1 MNQVFPSLAKAGTDI
16 PSTTGARGADAAD
29 RTSETNP
36 GSPNPA
42 DARPQK
48 RIAIFI
54 VTYNAASTLR
64 RVLDRIPS
72 EVWDKVEEVFVFD
85 DSSQDDTY
93 LVGMG
98 YKALHG
104 KTKLSVF
111 RNDENLGYGG
121 NQIRGYRYAIEQGYD
136 IVALLHGDGQYA
148 PEALPELLAPLER
161 GEADAVFGSRMMTKG
176 GALAGGMPLY
186 KYVGNKVLTHFEN
199 AMLGTSY
206 SEFHSGYRLYSCDA
220 LKKIPFDKNTHEFHF
235 DTQIIIQFHAA
246 GLRVV
251 ERPIP
256 TYYGD
261 EICHVNG
268 MKYAKDV
275 VKSVLE
281 YELHKLGLEQ
291 RPEYEVAPA
300 YTLKKSS
307 LSSHSQLLEMI
318 GPPPRTVLDVGCGQG
333 ELGHLVRE
341 RGHRVTGI
349 DWAPPKFAL
358 DEFIQ
363 ADLGAGLPI
372 PEERKFDVILLADVL
387 EHMSEPG
394 VLLEQAK
401 RHLAPGGSL
410 LVSLPNAVHW
420 SMRMQMAL
428 GKFEYA
434 NKGIM
439 DRGHLRFFTKKTA
452 ERLFKNAGLELVSQ
466 RSTPVPWENVI
477 PDTLGTFTR
486 DKIEKTDYLLTRLW
500 PNLFAYQSIFELR
513 LP

>member
-1 MNQVFPSLAKAGTDI
+1 MNQVFPVLAKASTDS
-16 PSTTGARGADAAD
+16 PSTPLAASGAPASTPDDDVRSPGAG
-29 RTSETNP
+29 TK
-36 GSPNPA
+36 
-42 DARPQK
+42 K

-54 VTYNAASTLR
+54 VTYNAVSTLS
-64 RVLDRIPS
+64 RVLDRIPA

-85 DSSQDDTY
+85 DSSLDDTY

-98 YKALHG
+98 YKTLHG
-104 KTKLSVF
+104 KSKLSVF
-111 RNDENLGYGG
+111 RNEKNLGYGG

-148 PEALPELLAPLER
+148 PEALPDLLAPLER

-186 KYVGNKVLTHFEN
+186 KYVGNKVLTQFEN

-206 SEFHSGYRLYSCDA
+206 SEFHSGYRLYSCHA
-220 LKKIPFDKNTHEFHF
+220 LKQIPFEKNTHEFHF

-275 VKSVLE
+275 VKSVVE
-281 YELHKLGLEQ
+281 YELHNLGLQQ

-318 GPPPRTVLDVGCGQG
+318 GPPPRTVLDIGCGQG
-333 ELGHLVRE
+333 ELGHLVRQ
-341 RGHRVTGI
+341 RGHHVTGI
-349 DWAPPKFAL
+349 DWAPPKFEL

-363 ADLGAGLPI
+363 ANLGSGLPLA
-372 PEERKFDVILLADVL
+372 PNRKFDVILLADVL

-394 VLLEQAK
+394 ALLDQAK
-401 RHLAPGGSL
+401 AHLAPGGSV

-420 SMRMQMAL
+420 SMRAQMAL

-452 ERLFKNAGLELVSQ
+452 RRLFDDAGLEVVSE
-466 RSTPVPWENVI
+466 RSTPIPWENVI
-477 PDTLGTFTR
+477 PETLGKFTR
-486 DKIEKTDYLLTRLW
+486 DKVEKADYLMTRFW
-500 PNLFAYQSIFELR
+500 PNMFAYQNVFELR
-513 LP
+513 LR

>member
-1 MNQVFPSLAKAGTDI
+1 MNRPFPVQLE
-16 PSTTGARGADAAD
+16 PSAATNAQDATREESAP
-29 RTSETNP
+29 S
-36 GSPNPA
+36 SPVSV
-42 DARPQK
+42 RPKK

-54 VTYNAASTLR
+54 VTYNAVSTLGK
-64 RVLDRIPS
+64 VLDRIPS

-85 DSSQDDTY
+85 DASQDDTH

-104 KTKLSVF
+104 KAKLSIF
-111 RNDENLGYGG
+111 RNEKNLGYGG

-176 GALAGGMPLY
+176 GAFAGGMPLY
-186 KYVGNKVLTHFEN
+186 KYVGNKILTHFEN
-199 AMLGTSY
+199 AMLGTSL
-206 SEFHSGYRLYSCDA
+206 SEFHSGYRLYSCHA
-220 LKKIPFDKNTHEFHF
+220 LQKIPFEKNTHEFHF

-281 YELHKLGLEQ
+281 YELHELGIEQ

-300 YTLKKSS
+300 YTLKKST

-333 ELGHLVRE
+333 EIGHLVME
-341 RGHRVTGI
+341 RGHHVTGI
-349 DWAPPKFAL
+349 DWTEPKFEL
-358 DEFIQ
+358 DEFVK
-363 ADLGAGLPI
+363 ANLETGLPL
-372 PEERKFDVILLADVL
+372 PPDRKFDVVLLADVL
-387 EHMSEPG
+387 EHMSEPSI
-394 VLLEQAK
+394 LLKQAK
-401 RHLAPGGSL
+401 EHLAEDGSL

-420 SMRMQMAL
+420 SLRAQVAL

-434 NKGIM
+434 NKGIL

-452 ERLFKNAGLELVSQ
+452 RRLFEEAGLMVVTE

-477 PDTLGTFTR
+477 PEIFGSFLR
-486 DKIEKTDYLLTRLW
+486 EKVEKTDYLLTRLR
-500 PNLFAYQSIFELR
+500 PNLFAYQNVFELR
-513 LP
+513 LK